1 MKKIINFFRENL
13 KGLFSVLPIVVFLPL
28 AVPAW
33 SANVPVSYSIEK
45 WPVASEAWP
54 SEAWPVAE
62 TNNYPEQA
70 WPNGTISEEE
80 SLVATDA
87 WPYEAWPETGSIS
100 IQELAWPNEAVP
112 ANAWPSQESYD
123 AITLRTVVLHRADRQ
138 NSNVISAELV
148 SVDEK
153 YMISY
158 EGNLYEIKPLAGNS
172 RYDSLVEI
180 YATYQFRMKLY
191 PYE

>member
-180 YATYQFRMKLY
+180 DATYLFRMKLY